1 VDPNLDSITN
11 AAGPGSASSSSAKPT
26 APVVVPPP
34 SNGKGWLGGPESF
47 EASLSVPVFSRRR
60 EVFVGRAAMAGFY
73 ASCMWEV
80 SATVEVDV
88 VCCRLMV
95 MVTVCLAAALWA
107 CRSLEK
113 HQRSLQSL
121 PVPWHAP

>member
-1 VDPNLDSITN
+1 MLDSLSSN
-11 AAGPGSASSSSAKPT
+11 ASASSSSPRPD

-34 SNGKGWLGGPESF
+34 SQGKGWLGGPEAF

-80 SATVEVDV
+80 RRQVKHCNWLVSSLLPLCQFLVSGRVWFTCMFGV
-88 VCCRLMV
+88 
-95 MVTVCLAAALWA
+95 LAYVKRRPGQL
-107 CRSLEK
+107 RGGDDIY
-113 HQRSLQSL
+113 
-121 PVPWHAP
+121 

>member
-1 VDPNLDSITN
+1 VLQTGAEPTLESLASN
-11 AAGPGSASSSSAKPT
+11 ASTSSPRPD

-34 SNGKGWLGGPESF
+34 AQGKGWLGGPEAF

-80 SATVEVDV
+80 RRGRCSTA
-88 VCCRLMV
+88 
-95 MVTVCLAAALWA
+95 
-107 CRSLEK
+107 
-113 HQRSLQSL
+113 
-121 PVPWHAP
+121 